1 MTARRVRITAF
12 VALTAGLIACLA
24 GCGQSS
30 ASKTP
35 TLSSLPIVPGATVT
49 LRVKQCDQGANAFCA
64 WDLVV
69 VDPRSA
75 SSTALLH
82 SERDLLKREGW
93 TLANGDTGEQ
103 HAADSPGHKL
113 RVTYASA
120 YGDLKGIALGWIKR
134 PRSVQLALSHTL
146 FTGTSAISMLLELG
160 AS

>member
-12 VALTAGLIACLA
+12 VALAAGLVACVA

-35 TLSSLPIVPGATVT
+35 ALASLPIVPGATVT
-49 LRVKQCDQGANAFCA
+49 LRVKQCDEGANAFCA

-69 VDPRSA
+69 VDRGSP
-75 SSTALLH
+75 SSTALLRK
-82 SERDLLKREGW
+82 EGDLLTREGW

-103 HAADSPGHKL
+103 HAADSPGHKE

-120 YGDLKGIALGWIKR
+120 YGDLKGVTLGWIKR
-134 PRSVQLALSHTL
+134 PPSVQLALSRTL
-146 FTGTSAISMLLELG
+146 FTGSPAMSMLLEVG